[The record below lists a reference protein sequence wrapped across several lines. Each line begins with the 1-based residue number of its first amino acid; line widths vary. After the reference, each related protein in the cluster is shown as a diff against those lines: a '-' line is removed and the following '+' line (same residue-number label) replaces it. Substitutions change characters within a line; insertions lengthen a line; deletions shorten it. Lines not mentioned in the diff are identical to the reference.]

1 MLCRVI
7 FFTLRHLMFFA
18 VCGSHSVSNSWKSC
32 YSGGGI
38 MGGDLRVLE
47 LGCWV
52 TGWWGQGSPG
62 CPEIVTWPLLGEAS
76 LKPSASP
83 LVPGLSD
90 CMDVRVGL

>member
-1 MLCRVI
+1 MPAYWWEEPGSRV
-7 FFTLRHLMFFA
+7 
-18 VCGSHSVSNSWKSC
+18 
-32 YSGGGI
+32 SGC
-38 MGGDLRVLE
+38 GDLRVLE

-90 CMDVRVGL
+90 CRALGFWSGC